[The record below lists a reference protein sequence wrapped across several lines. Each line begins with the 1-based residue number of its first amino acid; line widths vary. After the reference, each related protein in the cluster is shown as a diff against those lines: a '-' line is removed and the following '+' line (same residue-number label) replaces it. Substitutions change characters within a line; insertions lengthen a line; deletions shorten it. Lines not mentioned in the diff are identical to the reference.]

1 MSKIIDITDKL
12 NFEEKP
18 VFKVKNVKVEA
29 NNDAIT
35 MLKVI
40 ALYDDK
46 EDGGED
52 ISVGNILKIFNL
64 LFDEKNQKK
73 VESLKLN
80 MEDFITFVSECANG
94 IILDGQEPDE
104 GETKTPATT

>member
-18 VFKVKNVKVEA
+18 IIKVKDVEIKA
-29 NNDAIT
+29 NNDAVT

-40 ALYDDK
+40 ALFDN
-46 EDGGED
+46 DGKGMSVKNVLD
-52 ISVGNILKIFNL
+52 IYNL
-64 LFDEKNQKK
+64 LFDEENQKK
-73 VESLKLN
+73 IESLKLN
-80 MEDFITFVSECANG
+80 FEDFSTLVIESAQMIANKG
-94 IILDGQEPDE
+94 EEVE